1 MLNDSGNNRRGGRP
15 APPPRAS
22 AAAARRNQSTM
33 NRPGAE
39 SLNSN
44 AEATVAAKFFAKDIG
59 GENYRP
65 SLANAFIAPV
75 IEKKPEEEV
84 KSPFKAAPKAPI
96 KRPKNITNA
105 ALGSD
110 EEEEHK
116 EEKKAPAGPQIARF
130 MDIPIVEKPKSP
142 FVPLGEKPQ
151 SENGLKAPIKRP
163 ASASIN
169 HAAAQQEEE
178 KKPSPLAKAPEAKP
192 AFKSNAFAPSPFAQ
206 GAPKNPEAPSPFVP
220 LKSSQPKTLEKTFIP
235 LAPIPEEKHQEEETF
250 NPFAP
255 RVEKTEEQL
264 RIEEENARR
273 ALENSIREP
282 KKSALDKLM
291 DNLNKP
297 LF

>member
-110 EEEEHK
+110 EED
-116 EEKKAPAGPQIARF
+116 QRF
-130 MDIPIVEKPKSP
+130 LLYKCSRRSMP
-142 FVPLGEKPQ
+142 FRFCLNAALSNCAIWTSIG
-151 SENGLKAPIKRP
+151 SKRH
-163 ASASIN
+163 S
-169 HAAAQQEEE
+169 
-178 KKPSPLAKAPEAKP
+178 
-192 AFKSNAFAPSPFAQ
+192 
-206 GAPKNPEAPSPFVP
+206 
-220 LKSSQPKTLEKTFIP
+220 
-235 LAPIPEEKHQEEETF
+235 
-250 NPFAP
+250 
-255 RVEKTEEQL
+255 RY
-264 RIEEENARR
+264 RR
-273 ALENSIREP
+273 S
-282 KKSALDKLM
+282 
-291 DNLNKP
+291 
-297 LF
+297 

>member
-110 EEEEHK
+110 EEEDH
-116 EEKKAPAGPQIARF
+116 
-130 MDIPIVEKPKSP
+130 
-142 FVPLGEKPQ
+142 
-151 SENGLKAPIKRP
+151 
-163 ASASIN
+163 
-169 HAAAQQEEE
+169 H
-178 KKPSPLAKAPEAKP
+178 
-192 AFKSNAFAPSPFAQ
+192 
-206 GAPKNPEAPSPFVP
+206 
-220 LKSSQPKTLEKTFIP
+220 
-235 LAPIPEEKHQEEETF
+235 
-250 NPFAP
+250 
-255 RVEKTEEQL
+255 
-264 RIEEENARR
+264 
-273 ALENSIREP
+273 RE
-282 KKSALDKLM
+282 SDG
-291 DNLNKP
+291 
-297 LF
+297 

>member
-59 GENYRP
+59 
-65 SLANAFIAPV
+65 A
-75 IEKKPEEEV
+75 
-84 KSPFKAAPKAPI
+84 I

-273 ALENSIREP
+273 ALENSRREP